1 MSEILVNKLTG
12 TSTAGSILV
21 TGEGNSTTTN
31 LQQGLCKSW
40 ITSVDN
46 GTSISDSL
54 NVSSTADTATG
65 RQKVA
70 ITNAFASTTTI
81 SCTACGLNTSTNNGS
96 GNTNRVSVAIRGDSA
111 SEIFLNSILMSNGTT
126 LTDVNISQYHATG
139 DLA

>member
-1 MSEILVNKLTG
+1 MAGTIIADTLTH
-12 TSTAGSILV
+12 STAGSV
-21 TGEGNSTTTN
+21 TTDFVVNGSA
-31 LQQGLCKSW
+31 KSW

-70 ITNAFASTTTI
+70 ITSAFASTTTI
-81 SCTACGLNTSTNNGS
+81 SCTAAGSNTTSDNGS
-96 GNTNRVSVAIRGDSA
+96 SNANRHAQALRGDSA
-111 SEIFLNSILMSNGTT
+111 SEIFLQSMSTV
-126 LTDVNISQYHATG
+126 LIDINISQYHANG